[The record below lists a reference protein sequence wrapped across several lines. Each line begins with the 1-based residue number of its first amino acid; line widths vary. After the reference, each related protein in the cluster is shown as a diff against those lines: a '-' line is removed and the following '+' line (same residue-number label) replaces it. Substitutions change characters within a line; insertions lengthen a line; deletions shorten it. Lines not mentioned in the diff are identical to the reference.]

1 MPDLGDGLTTAIV
14 GPLLGF
20 VASAVVSAVL
30 PGSGL
35 VILFNLFSIL
45 VGIISLQNAKYWGV
59 MYSAGYFIGLLLI
72 GKYFMEPW
80 EYPIYLVII
89 GFFIF
94 LKVTRKL

>member
-1 MPDLGDGLTTAIV
+1 MPDLGDGLKTAII

-20 VASAVVSAVL
+20 IASAVVSAAF

-35 VILFNLFSIL
+35 VILFNLLSIL

-59 MYSAGYFIGLLLI
+59 MYSAGYFVGLLLI
-72 GKYFMEPW
+72 KKYFMEPW

-94 LKVTRKL
+94 LKLTRKL